1 MEAIF
6 LERTIFTRLQLGW
19 DVVDAGNAAAALQL
33 EHMTLLFLKLVYAQG
48 LGRNVAFAL
57 LRK

>member
-1 MEAIF
+1 M
-6 LERTIFTRLQLGW
+6 QLGW

-33 EHMTLLFLKLVYAQG
+33 EHMTLLFLKLAYGQG
-48 LGRNVAFAL
+48 LGRNVAYAL